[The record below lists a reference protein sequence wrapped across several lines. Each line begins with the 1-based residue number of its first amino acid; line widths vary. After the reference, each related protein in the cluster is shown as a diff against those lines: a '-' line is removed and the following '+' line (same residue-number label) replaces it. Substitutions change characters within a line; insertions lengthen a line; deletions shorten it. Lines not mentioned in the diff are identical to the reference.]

1 MRNRR
6 KWKSNSK
13 KKNRQRKPKNK
24 NTKIAKKRRSEKAAR
39 KRARGAESGGE
50 GERRMAAAPLGLVVP
65 GKKSQ
70 MNSVCQ
76 SCVGGCCR
84 HGGPFFRF
92 LLVPFLPVAF
102 QKAFYR
108 RKNFST
114 CVVKAECSPSEERV
128 DVSPPFP

>member
-6 KWKSNSK
+6 KWKSNSR
-13 KKNRQRKPKNK
+13 KKNRQRKPKHKTRKMRK
-24 NTKIAKKRRSEKAAR
+24 NGEA
-39 KRARGAESGGE
+39 KRARGAEGGGE
-50 GERRMAAAPLGLVVP
+50 GERRMAAAAAPLGLVVP

-108 RKNFST
+108 RKNFLT